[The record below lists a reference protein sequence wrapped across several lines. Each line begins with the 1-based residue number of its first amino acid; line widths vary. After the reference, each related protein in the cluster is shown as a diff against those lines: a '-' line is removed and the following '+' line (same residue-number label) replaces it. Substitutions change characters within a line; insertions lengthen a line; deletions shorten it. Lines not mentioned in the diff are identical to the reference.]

1 MAETEESA
9 MKKSHRVRG
18 FGTVFKR
25 ANGRYVYQFPEIDGH
40 KKTVTLIDAAGNPII
55 AREEAE
61 TAAEK
66 IFQDISR
73 IRQIDSK
80 VEYMDKVAKEKQ
92 LIVQLTVDLP
102 HLWEFYLN
110 QPNRPDSGAVTLESY
125 RSIFEL
131 FLKYCRDHQITSLA
145 DLSEEV
151 ATNYMFGCWQQ
162 GISSR
167 TYNKHLQ
174 ALKLIFKT
182 CVKDNS
188 PFQNLKAK
196 QAETECRKPFTP
208 AQITAIFQKLDEPE
222 YYMLYKPEMR
232 IMMLLGL
239 AFGLRLHD
247 AACFQWSYIEEG
259 AVRFK
264 PAKTRRCLRHELVL
278 PIPPIL
284 QNEFALA
291 KEWKRNEY
299 LLPNVAARYK
309 TNSSGISQDISKL
322 LEASGIQTKEAA
334 DNGIRRQIYTN
345 AQGERCMRHI
355 GRYSFHSFRHTF
367 CSLAA
372 NAGNDLAVIRSI
384 VGHAN
389 ESMTEHYTHYS
400 LESKRKVI
408 ASLPLPQH
416 EKEDGQTSPF
426 AAHISGLSAAKL
438 PRLAEYLETVL
449 SPDQQRE
456 LVRQLG

>member
-9 MKKSHRVRG
+9 MKKTHRVRG

-40 KKTVTLIDAAGNPII
+40 KKTVTLIDAAGNPIT

-125 RSIFEL
+125 HSIFEL
-131 FLKYCRDHQITSLA
+131 FLRYCRDHQIMSLA

-151 ATNYMFGCWQQ
+151 AANYMFSCWQQ

-182 CVKDNS
+182 CIKDNS

-264 PAKTRRCLRHELVL
+264 PAKTRRCLHHELVL

-284 QNEFALA
+284 QDEFALA

-299 LLPNVAARYK
+299 LLPNVAARYR

-345 AQGERCMRHI
+345 VQGERCMRHI

-384 VGHAN
+384 VGHTN

-416 EKEDGQTSPF
+416 EKDDGQTSPF
-426 AAHISGLSAAKL
+426 AAQIAGLSAAKL

-449 SPDQQRE
+449 SPDQQWE
-456 LVRQLG
+456 LMRQLG

>member
-1 MAETEESA
+1 M
-9 MKKSHRVRG
+9 
-18 FGTVFKR
+18 FKR
-25 ANGRYVYQFPEIDGH
+25 ASGRYVYQFPEGDGH
-40 KKTVTLIDAAGNPII
+40 KKTVALVDAAGKPIT

-66 IFQDISR
+66 IFQDITR
-73 IRQIDSK
+73 IRQIDSR
-80 VEYMDKVAKEKQ
+80 VAYMDKVAKEKQ
-92 LIVQLTVDLP
+92 LIVQLTVDLS

-110 QPNRPDSGAVTLESY
+110 QPNRPASGAVTLRSY
-125 RSIFEL
+125 HSIFEL
-131 FLKYCRDHQITSLA
+131 FLKYCRDHQIMSLA

-151 ATNYMFGCWQQ
+151 AANYMFSCWQQ
-162 GISSR
+162 GISAR

-174 ALKLIFKT
+174 ALKLIFKICT
-182 CVKDNS
+182 QDNS
-188 PFQNLKAK
+188 PFRNLKAK
-196 QAETECRKPFTP
+196 QAETETRKPFTP
-208 AQITAIFQKLDEPE
+208 AQITAIFQKLDTPE

-232 IMMLLGL
+232 IMILLGL

-247 AACFQWSYIEEG
+247 AACFRWSYIEDG
-259 AVRFK
+259 VVRFK
-264 PAKTRRCLRHELVL
+264 PAKTRRCLRRELML

-284 QNEFALA
+284 QTEFALA
-291 KEWKRNEY
+291 KEWKRDEY
-299 LLPNVAARYK
+299 LLPNVAARYR

-322 LEASGIQTKEAA
+322 LEASGIQTKETA

-384 VGHAN
+384 VGHTN

-400 LESKRKVI
+400 LETKRKVI

-416 EKEDGQTSPF
+416 EKTDGKTTLF
-426 AAHISGLSAAKL
+426 ATLISSLPAAKL
-438 PRLAEYLETVL
+438 PALAAYLEEVL
-449 SPDQQRE
+449 SPEQRNR
-456 LVRQLG
+456 LICQLQSMPNMDRAM

>member
-40 KKTVTLIDAAGNPII
+40 KKTVTLIDAAGNPIT

-125 RSIFEL
+125 HSIFEL
-131 FLKYCRDHQITSLA
+131 FLRYCRDHQIMSLA

-151 ATNYMFGCWQQ
+151 AANYMFGCWQQ

-182 CVKDNS
+182 CIKDNS

-264 PAKTRRCLRHELVL
+264 PAKTRRCLHHELVL

-284 QNEFALA
+284 QDEFALA

-299 LLPNVAARYK
+299 LLPNVAARYR

-345 AQGERCMRHI
+345 VQGERCMRHI

-384 VGHAN
+384 VGHTN

-416 EKEDGQTSPF
+416 EKDDGQTSPF
-426 AAHISGLSAAKL
+426 AERISGLSAAKL

-456 LVRQLG
+456 LMRQLG